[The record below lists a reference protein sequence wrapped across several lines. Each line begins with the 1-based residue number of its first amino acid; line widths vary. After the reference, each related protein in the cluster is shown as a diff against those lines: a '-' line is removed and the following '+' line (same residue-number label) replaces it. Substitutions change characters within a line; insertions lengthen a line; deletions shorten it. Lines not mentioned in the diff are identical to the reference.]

1 MISVIHNVN
10 VVPHSE
16 AIAWGGT
23 VQNGM
28 SCVMTHIPESDKNG
42 MAINATDNNHSS
54 QENVQ
59 HQPSSGVRSAIP
71 CENSIPC
78 EGSIQVNHDVK
89 NYQNYRKNNLAG
101 KNALVENLVDKT
113 VSIINVIW
121 YNFPVHLNSQ
131 VIPLRLFIQETL
143 RRSRTSWSTLQ
154 TALFYLMKIKPQIKI
169 LWLNPDRW
177 TLNKGDNNNSNSN
190 NNSNQGSDPA
200 TCGRRMFLASLI
212 IASKY
217 LQDRNYANNAWSKIC
232 GLPVQEINVIE
243 RRFLSLIDY
252 NLFIGE
258 DVYKNWT
265 NLLRTQFQNIPSGP
279 AENQQDVAQFEK
291 TLQQPQVVECKVQG

>member
-1 MISVIHNVN
+1 MLSVLQHNAA
-10 VVPHSE
+10 PHSE
-16 AIAWGGT
+16 VRVWNGT
-23 VQNGM
+23 VPNGM
-28 SCVMTHIPESDKNG
+28 SCVVTHHIPESGKNG
-42 MAINATDNNHSS
+42 NGTMIPATDNPS
-54 QENVQ
+54 QNVQ
-59 HQPSSGVRSAIP
+59 PPSGAMSASSTLSTLSSSSAVS
-71 CENSIPC
+71 CES
-78 EGSIQVNHDVK
+78 SIQTINNNVNDVK
-89 NYQNYRKNNLAG
+89 NYR
-101 KNALVENLVDKT
+101 KNALVENLVDTT

-121 YNFPVHLNSQ
+121 YNFPVNPNSQ
-131 VIPLRLFIQETL
+131 VIPIRLFIQETL

-154 TALFYLMKIKPQIKI
+154 TALFYLMRIKPQIKF

-177 TLNKGDNNNSNSN
+177 TLNSKDDNS
-190 NNSNQGSDPA
+190 QGSDPA

-243 RRFLSLIDY
+243 RRFLNLIDY

-265 NLLRTQFQNIPSGP
+265 NLLRTQFQKISGSEVT
-279 AENQQDVAQFEK
+279 AENQQAVAQFEK
-291 TLQQPQVVECKVQG
+291 TLQQPQAVECKVQG

>member
-1 MISVIHNVN
+1 MLSVLLQHNVA
-10 VVPHSE
+10 PHSE
-16 AIAWGGT
+16 AIVWNGT
-23 VQNGM
+23 VPNRM
-28 SCVMTHIPESDKNG
+28 SCMVTHIPESDKNG
-42 MAINATDNNHSS
+42 MMIPATDNNNHPPH
-54 QENVQ
+54 ENVQ
-59 HQPSSGVRSAIP
+59 HQPLSAAMSVMSTSSSEAIP
-71 CENSIPC
+71 CEHSNRAIKC
-78 EGSIQVNHDVK
+78 NNDVK
-89 NYQNYRKNNLAG
+89 NYR
-101 KNALVENLVDKT
+101 KNALVENLVDTT

-154 TALFYLMKIKPQIKI
+154 TALFYLMKIKPQIKF

-177 TLNKGDNNNSNSN
+177 TLNSKDDISSN
-190 NNSNQGSDPA
+190 NNQGSDPA

-243 RRFLSLIDY
+243 RRFLKLIDY

-265 NLLRTQFQNIPSGP
+265 NLLRTQFQNISGNEVT
-279 AENQQDVAQFEK
+279 AENQQAVAQFEK

>member
-1 MISVIHNVN
+1 MLSVIHNVAP
-10 VVPHSE
+10 PHSE

-23 VQNGM
+23 VPNGM
-28 SCVMTHIPESDKNG
+28 ACMVTHIPESDKNG
-42 MAINATDNNHSS
+42 MVINATDNNHNPS
-54 QENVQ
+54 QEIVQ
-59 HQPSSGVRSAIP
+59 HQPSSGSDMSSADIP
-71 CENSIPC
+71 CENSIQA
-78 EGSIQVNHDVK
+78 INHDVK
-89 NYQNYRKNNLAG
+89 NYHKNIIVG
-101 KNALVENLVDKT
+101 KNALVESLVDTT

-154 TALFYLMKIKPQIKI
+154 TALFYLMRIKPQIKF

-177 TLNKGDNNNSNSN
+177 TLNSKDDNNSSNNN

-212 IASKY
+212 VASKY

-243 RRFLSLIDY
+243 RRFLNLIDY

-265 NLLRTQFQNIPSGP
+265 NLLRTQFQFQNISGT
-279 AENQQDVAQFEK
+279 AENQQVVQAVDQFEK
-291 TLQQPQVVECKVQG
+291 TLQQPQVAECKVQG

>member
-1 MISVIHNVN
+1 MLSVIRNVA
-10 VVPHSE
+10 PSE

-23 VQNGM
+23 VPNGM
-28 SCVMTHIPESDKNG
+28 SCMVTHIPESDKNG
-42 MAINATDNNHSS
+42 MMINATDNNNHPS

-59 HQPSSGVRSAIP
+59 HQPSSGARSAIP
-71 CENSIPC
+71 CENEPQAI
-78 EGSIQVNHDVK
+78 NHHDVK
-89 NYQNYRKNNLAG
+89 NYRKNVNLVG
-101 KNALVENLVDKT
+101 KNALVENLVDTT

-154 TALFYLMKIKPQIKI
+154 TALFYLMKIKPQIKF

-177 TLNKGDNNNSNSN
+177 MLNSKDDNNNN
-190 NNSNQGSDPA
+190 NNNDNNNNQGSDPA

-243 RRFLSLIDY
+243 RRFLNLIDY

-265 NLLRTQFQNIPSGP
+265 NLLRTQFPNIPGP
-279 AENQQDVAQFEK
+279 AEENQQAEAQFEK

>member
-1 MISVIHNVN
+1 MLSILQHNIA
-10 VVPHSE
+10 PHSE
-16 AIAWGGT
+16 VWNGT

-28 SCVMTHIPESDKNG
+28 SCMVTHIPENDKNG
-42 MAINATDNNHSS
+42 MIIHATDNNHRLSHD
-54 QENVQ
+54 NVH
-59 HQPSSGVRSAIP
+59 HQPSSVLSDSSEDIP
-71 CENSIPC
+71 CENP
-78 EGSIQVNHDVK
+78 IQTIKTKNCDVK
-89 NYQNYRKNNLAG
+89 NYR
-101 KNALVENLVDKT
+101 KNALVENLVDTT

-121 YNFPVHLNSQ
+121 INFPVHLNSQ

-154 TALFYLMKIKPQIKI
+154 TALFYLMRIKPHIKF

-177 TLNKGDNNNSNSN
+177 TLNSKDDNN
-190 NNSNQGSDPA
+190 GSDPA

-212 IASKY
+212 VASKY

-232 GLPVQEINVIE
+232 GLPVREINILE
-243 RRFLSLIDY
+243 RRFLNLIDY

-265 NLLRTQFQNIPSGP
+265 NLLRNHFQNISGSEVT
-279 AENQQDVAQFEK
+279 AENQQVVAQFEK
-291 TLQQPQVVECKVQG
+291 TLQQPQAAECKVQG